1 MSIQKGKVSLTN
13 SSEVTVNFTSS
24 FTKPVIKIT
33 PNEDINVFLSE
44 VTSNYF
50 KISCSSDVTV
60 DIYYVVI
67 EGN

>member
-33 PNEDINVFLSE
+33 PSEDINIFLSE

>member
-33 PNEDINVFLSE
+33 PNKDINVFLSE

>member
-13 SSEVTVNFTSS
+13 TSEVTVNLTSY
-24 FTKPVIKIT
+24 FVKPVIKIT
-33 PNEDINVFLSE
+33 PSEDINVFLSE
-44 VTSNYF
+44 VASNYF